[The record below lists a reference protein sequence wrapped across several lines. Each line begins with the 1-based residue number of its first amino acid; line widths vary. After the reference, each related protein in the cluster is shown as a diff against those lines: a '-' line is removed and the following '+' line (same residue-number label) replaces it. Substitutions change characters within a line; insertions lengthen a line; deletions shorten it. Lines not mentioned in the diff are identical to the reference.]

1 MTPSTKKYAGALFL
15 LLVTVET
22 GGNFL
27 FKVLERR
34 VVIAD
39 PTQLA
44 YFRAGHAHAGVILLL
59 ALVATLYLDHT
70 GLGGRTRATVRVLL
84 LAAPLLMSAGFFG
97 SGLGVTDAA
106 LQGVARVALYSG
118 AVALALALGSTSVG
132 LFRSS
137 PSA

>member
-1 MTPSTKKYAGALFL
+1 MTPSTKKYAGTLFL

-44 YFRAGHAHAGVILLL
+44 YFRAGPAHAGVILLL
-59 ALVATLYLDHT
+59 ALV
-70 GLGGRTRATVRVLL
+70 GI
-84 LAAPLLMSAGFFG
+84 
-97 SGLGVTDAA
+97 
-106 LQGVARVALYSG
+106 ARVALHSG
-118 AVALALALGSTSVG
+118 ECLM
-132 LFRSS
+132 
-137 PSA
+137 